1 LSKTRH
7 RSDEKLAESAAGQL
21 WLRALLALAYTYG
34 FRKAEL
40 LGMRCVQV
48 DLLNDTISLYSGET
62 KNGEGRFVAL
72 TSECRE
78 LVTELRKGEQAEDF
92 LFTRD
97 SGDPVRDLRGT
108 WEALVKAAGL
118 PGLLM
123 HDFRRSAVRNL
134 IRRGVPQK
142 TARQISG
149 HKTDAVFDRY
159 NIVSEADIQDAAL
172 KMEAGAKP
180 VIHSS
185 FIVAQEQGNEAG
197 EKNERKPV

>member
-1 LSKTRH
+1 MSKTRH
-7 RSDEKLAESAAGQL
+7 RSDEKLAESAVGQL
-21 WLRALLALAYTYG
+21 WLRALLALAHTYG

-72 TSECRE
+72 TRECRE
-78 LVTELRKGEQAEDF
+78 LVTELRKGKQAEDF

-118 PGLLM
+118 PGLLL
-123 HDFRRSAVRNL
+123 HDFRRSAGRNM
-134 IRRGVPQK
+134 IRRGYRRRRRAKFPATRQMQCS
-142 TARQISG
+142 TDTTLSLRRIFRTRHARW
-149 HKTDAVFDRY
+149 K
-159 NIVSEADIQDAAL
+159 
-172 KMEAGAKP
+172 
-180 VIHSS
+180 
-185 FIVAQEQGNEAG
+185 QE
-197 EKNERKPV
+197 RSP